1 MPAEAGGARV
11 GGLRPRC
18 GSAQLSGITPAHD
31 LTQRWRLGRWDLTAV
46 TIMWAD
52 VKGTDCFRKAKTE
65 ANRAGQEMGDY

>member
-1 MPAEAGGARV
+1 LPKR
-11 GGLRPRC
+11 